1 MENKLSGE
9 ANQKRIRCQWA
20 SSNELLIPYHDVE
33 WGVPE
38 HDDRKL
44 FELLCLEGA
53 QAGVTWL
60 IVLKKREHYKK
71 IFCNFEPEKIVKL
84 PDEQLEES
92 LLDPGIIRNRLK
104 VYSVRKN
111 AEAFLK
117 VKEEFGTFDR
127 YIWQFTGGKTIVNH
141 YKTLQE
147 LPSSTLESDAMAKD
161 LKKRG
166 FKFVGSTICYAFMQA
181 VGIFNDHT
189 TDCWKYG
196 RT

>member
-1 MENKLSGE
+1 MENILKE
-9 ANQKRIRCQWA
+9 PNKKRIRCQWA
-20 SSNELLIPYHDVE
+20 SSNELFIPYHDEE

-44 FELLCLEGA
+44 FEMLCLEGA

-71 IFCNFEPEKIVKL
+71 LFCNFEPEKIVKL
-84 PDEQLEES
+84 PDEQLEKF

-127 YIWQFTGGKTIVNH
+127 YIWQFTGGKTIINH

-181 VGIFNDHT
+181 VGIFNDHNT
-189 TDCWKYG
+189 SCWKYEQK
-196 RT
+196 

>member
-1 MENKLSGE
+1 MENKVSE
-9 ANQKRIRCQWA
+9 PNRKKIRCQWA
-20 SSNELLIPYHDVE
+20 SSNELFIPYHDEE

-44 FELLCLEGA
+44 FEMLCLEGA

-71 IFCNFEPEKIVKL
+71 LFCNFEPEKIVKL
-84 PDEQLEES
+84 SDEQLEEF
-92 LLDPGIIRNRLK
+92 LLDLGIIRNRLK
-104 VYSVRKN
+104 VYSIRKN

-127 YIWQFTGGKTIVNH
+127 YIWQFTVGKTIISH

-147 LPSSTLESDAMAKD
+147 LPVSTPESDAMAKD

-189 TDCWKYG
+189 VDCWKYG
-196 RT
+196 LRT